1 MRHTVVLAPD
11 SFKESLTAK
20 QVCEALERG
29 MRQVMPDTDFVHV
42 PMADGGEGT
51 VQSLVDA
58 TGGSFVQTTVDGPL
72 GDRVEATWGMLGDG
86 TTAVIEMAEAS
97 G

>member
-1 MRHTVVLAPD
+1 MRIVLAPD
-11 SFKESLTAK
+11 SFKESLTAR

-29 MRQVMPDTDFVHV
+29 LATQLDAEFVHV

-58 TGGSFVQTTVDGPL
+58 TGGELRTTTVTGPL
-72 GDRVEATWGMLGDG
+72 GQPVEATWGILGDR
-86 TTAVIEMAEAS
+86 TTAVIEMA
-97 G
+97 